1 MNISELSIRRPV
13 LATVLTIIILLFG
26 LIGYNTLGVR
36 EYPSV
41 DNPIISVT
49 CSYSGANADVIEN
62 QITEPLEQNINGIP
76 GIRSLSSVSQQGQC
90 RITVEFE
97 LSVDLETAAND
108 VRDKVSRAQRYL
120 PRDCDP
126 PTVSKADADAV
137 PILMVAIQS
146 DSRSLLE
153 LSEIADLTVKEQ
165 LQTISDVSSVSI
177 WGEKRYS
184 MRLWLDPTKMAGYGI
199 TPVDVKNAVTK
210 ENIELPSGSI
220 EGNTVE
226 LTLRTMGQM
235 HTAKEFNNI
244 ILKEVNGNVI
254 RFSDIGYAELGP
266 ADIKSYMKMNGVPM
280 VGVVVIPQPGANHIE
295 IADAVYQRMQQMQK
309 DLPEDVK
316 YSYGFDNT
324 KFIRASIDEV
334 KTTVYEAFIL
344 VIIIIF
350 LFLRDWRVTLIPCI
364 VIPVSLIGAFF
375 VMYIAGFSINVL
387 TMLAVAIFSALTIYL
402 QFLFTRERVT
412 EEGRADTETPA
423 KSATLG
429 EQLKAVTGD
438 RMWWIVMAFYMLFQ
452 WSGAMKNGSMSYFCK
467 WVLDNTFFG
476 TADAWGASQGLLS
489 IMGAIPMAVAAVFVV
504 PLANKFGKR
513 LVCGGFMLLGA
524 VGGIIAGLG
533 GGSIVPVAIGVALK
547 CLGSSP
553 ACYLILAMIADVI
566 DHIEYRTGIRT
577 DGLTMS
583 IYSSLMVAATP
594 ICNSIF
600 SAMLN
605 GSGYNQAADVALG
618 TAAQTASVQTAISVS
633 YIWVETVCYIIGAVI
648 LILFWTVEKN
658 LPEEQKAIKERS
670 KK

>member
-1 MNISELSIRRPV
+1 MSTSKSNFWSSPLTKSRITSDDVKMPEMLLGYFIGPFGALLSSGIFTCILQNYFTDV
-13 LATVLTIIILLFG
+13 LKLDLGFLTTLQLVSTVLIVASNLIVGQLIEHTRALAGKARPWILLSALTLSVASVLMFIVPFEG
-26 LIGYNTLGVR
+26 MAKMVWIAIAYNLYYAVAYPIYNT
-36 EYPSV
+36 
-41 DNPIISVT
+41 
-49 CSYSGANADVIEN
+49 AN
-62 QITEPLEQNINGIP
+62 
-76 GIRSLSSVSQQGQC
+76 S
-90 RITVEFE
+90 
-97 LSVDLETAAND
+97 
-108 VRDKVSRAQRYL
+108 
-120 PRDCDP
+120 
-126 PTVSKADADAV
+126 
-137 PILMVAIQS
+137 
-146 DSRSLLE
+146 
-153 LSEIADLTVKEQ
+153 
-165 LQTISDVSSVSI
+165 
-177 WGEKRYS
+177 
-184 MRLWLDPTKMAGYGI
+184 
-199 TPVDVKNAVTK
+199 
-210 ENIELPSGSI
+210 
-220 EGNTVE
+220 
-226 LTLRTMGQM
+226 TM
-235 HTAKEFNNI
+235 
-244 ILKEVNGNVI
+244 
-254 RFSDIGYAELGP
+254 
-266 ADIKSYMKMNGVPM
+266 
-280 VGVVVIPQPGANHIE
+280 
-295 IADAVYQRMQQMQK
+295 
-309 DLPEDVK
+309 
-316 YSYGFDNT
+316 
-324 KFIRASIDEV
+324 
-334 KTTVYEAFIL
+334 
-344 VIIIIF
+344 
-350 LFLRDWRVTLIPCI
+350 
-364 VIPVSLIGAFF
+364 IPVSTRDSKQRGALASFTNVAGLG
-375 VMYIAGFSINVL
+375 VMGCGSMVFPMLVSFALKEDQHLWFL
-387 TMLAVAIFSALTIYL
+387 TMLAIAIFSALTIYL

-533 GGSIVPVAIGVALK
+533 GGNIVPVAIGVALK
-547 CLGSSP
+547 WL
-553 ACYLILAMIADVI
+553 
-566 DHIEYRTGIRT
+566 YRTGIRT